1 MYSFRFDG
9 IVCQQFIF
17 LSQTLFICQLCFVFQ
32 FGKLCSYVGQYK
44 EGRIFRV
51 TGNQIHTFICKV
63 YTVQFFFDDEIQ
75 RVSCF
80 VHAFIVLLHVDFL
93 GLQHTSLDALF
104 TQELDQCLVFRQS
117 FMAAEQGKKT
127 FFLFFL
133 IAGSNEAFGVSQILS
148 SQFLLCFYQ
157 AFYQWTKLFKQL
169 FFTFGDRAGNN
180 QRSTGIVNQY
190 GVHLIDDG
198 IIVLTLY
205 KVFRAD
211 SHVITQVVE
220 TEFIVR
226 TECDICQICFATCV

>member
-1 MYSFRFDG
+1 M
-9 IVCQQFIF
+9 
-17 LSQTLFICQLCFVFQ
+17 
-32 FGKLCSYVGQYK
+32 
-44 EGRIFRV
+44 
-51 TGNQIHTFICKV
+51 
-63 YTVQFFFDDEIQ
+63 
-75 RVSCF
+75 
-80 VHAFIVLLHVDFL
+80 HAFIVLLHVDFL

-104 TQELDQCLVFRQS
+104 TQELDQCLIFRQS

-169 FFTFGDRAGNN
+169 LFTFGDRAGNN

-226 TECDICQICFATCV
+226 TECDICQICLATCV